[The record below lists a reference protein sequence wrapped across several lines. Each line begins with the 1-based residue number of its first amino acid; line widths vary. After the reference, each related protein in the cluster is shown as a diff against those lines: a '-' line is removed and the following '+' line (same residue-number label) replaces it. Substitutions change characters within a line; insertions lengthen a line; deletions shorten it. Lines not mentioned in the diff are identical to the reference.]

1 MHEQEPRGTR
11 VRKRIRTDREQVRVP
26 IKREEVRL
34 EQEPGGEMRIRK
46 EVVEDEETVEVDLQR
61 EQVDL
66 DDGEEDVR
74 R

>member
-11 VRKRIRTDREQVRVP
+11 VRKRILTDGEQVRVP

-34 EQEPGGEMRIRK
+34 EQEPGSEMRIRK
-46 EVVEDEETVEVDLQR
+46 EVVEDEETVEVELQR

-66 DDGEEDVR
+66 GGGEGDVR

>member
-1 MHEQEPRGTR
+1 MR
-11 VRKRIRTDREQVRVP
+11 VRKRVRTDREQVRVP

-34 EQEPGGEMRIRK
+34 EQDPSGEMRIRK

-66 DDGEEDVR
+66 DEGGR
-74 R
+74 HP

>member
-1 MHEQEPRGTR
+1 
-11 VRKRIRTDREQVRVP
+11 VP

-46 EVVEDEETVEVDLQR
+46 EDVEDEETVEVDFQR

-66 DDGEEDVR
+66 DGGGGEEDVR